1 MGVACGILLTCLGIL
16 RSSYFQPMIAFLAP
30 NNRVESSYLL
40 LPAYAGIEM
49 IALSFLFLAY
59 ALFGRQM
66 DHLFRRAYHPI
77 LLLLCGVLVLLA
89 FSTSI
94 HRWLGPDEFEHV
106 HSAWYITAGYRPYT
120 DFFQLHHPLLWYFL
134 APFLRVFGCSVHTVL
149 ILRMVMFLFAMGIA
163 YSTYLI
169 SQRMSLSK
177 DAGLFSVILLL
188 SVVMFVERAIE
199 IRPDV
204 PQVFFGMISI
214 YALMRYFQ
222 SKNLKDIVIAAIT
235 CSLSFMFLQK
245 TIFLLIAYAGIFAFR
260 FLKGQTSLRPL
271 LWFSVSFCL
280 PLSFFLTSVVLMSG
294 SLRAYYITTVAL
306 NIDRSLVSFSP
317 FVNVKAALVLNCL
330 FWMLAFFSLAY
341 TLVSKRMSE
350 DMKLLTFIGATL
362 LFSVFLVKHPY
373 EQYFMQAIPLLS
385 VVIGGSF
392 DSLQRKYNL
401 TEAQKLTVVLVVI
414 AIPILW
420 LSFLGLRNTNGGQLE
435 KANYVLRNSGE
446 SDLIYDG
453 SNQFNLYRRDLHY
466 FWYNFEKL
474 PVFNRLTDG
483 KFADYDACTLIR
495 SKQPAFISDY
505 GIDMKKCW
513 LDEVYEKTGFEG
525 LFVRKKKHD
534 SFEPG
539 VTSQTAPVDFQR
551 CVFLNRIS

>member
-1 MGVACGILLTCLGIL
+1 
-16 RSSYFQPMIAFLAP
+16 
-30 NNRVESSYLL
+30 
-40 LPAYAGIEM
+40 
-49 IALSFLFLAY
+49 
-59 ALFGRQM
+59 
-66 DHLFRRAYHPI
+66 
-77 LLLLCGVLVLLA
+77 
-89 FSTSI
+89 
-94 HRWLGPDEFEHV
+94 
-106 HSAWYITAGYRPYT
+106 
-120 DFFQLHHPLLWYFL
+120 
-134 APFLRVFGCSVHTVL
+134 
-149 ILRMVMFLFAMGIA
+149 MGIA

-177 DAGLFSVILLL
+177 DARLFSVILLL

-222 SKNLKDIVIAAIT
+222 SRNLKDIVIAAIT

-271 LWFSVSFCL
+271 LCFAVSFCL
-280 PLSFFLTSVVLMSG
+280 PLSFFLASVVLMSG
-294 SLRAYYITTVAL
+294 SLKTYYITTVAL

-392 DSLQRKYNL
+392 DSLQKRYNL

-446 SDLIYDG
+446 SDLVYDG
-453 SNQFNLYRRDLHY
+453 SNQFNLYRHDLHY

-505 GIDMKKCW
+505 RIDMKKCR

-525 LFVRKKKHD
+525 LFVRKKNTILL
-534 SFEPG
+534 S
-539 VTSQTAPVDFQR
+539 PVSRRRLLQ
-551 CVFLNRIS
+551 